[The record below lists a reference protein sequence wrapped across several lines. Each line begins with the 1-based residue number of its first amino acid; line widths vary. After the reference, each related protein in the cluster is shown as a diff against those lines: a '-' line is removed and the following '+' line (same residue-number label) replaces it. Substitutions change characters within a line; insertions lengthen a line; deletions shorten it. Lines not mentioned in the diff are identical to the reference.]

1 MNFKTQKF
9 LVAGLSRSG
18 IAAADLLLARGAA
31 VYLYDD
37 RPAALESEQ
46 ARALRAAGARAVSGG
61 EEGVRACDVLVLSP
75 GIPIDHPLPVLFRRA
90 GKAIVGEAELGC
102 RLLRAPLVAVT
113 GTNGKTTTVAMLGAI
128 FRAAGLRCVPCGN
141 VGRPITS
148 VVGEADEDS
157 VAVAEISSFQLETL
171 SSIRPHVAVVTNVA
185 EDHLDRHYTM
195 ENYIFLKSKLLRN
208 LRESEFAVLNR
219 DDPIVREMAEKVRC
233 PVRWFSL
240 RGEADGAFFRD
251 GALYFADEKIMDAE
265 RLSLGGEHNVRNALA
280 AACAARLM
288 GVETGAIAAALSSM
302 PGVRHRIRPV
312 ACVRGIEFI
321 DDSKG
326 TNVDAALSAVAC
338 MRKDTVLLLGGKDKG
353 YDYGRLFAGL
363 RGSRVVCC
371 VLYGENRFRL
381 LDAAVRAGEPRIAL
395 VPKFDLAVRV
405 AAMTAKAGQ
414 AVLLSPASSSF
425 DEFSG
430 YEERGDRFAAIVRGE
445 VGVGGEGLPG
455 RTACAPPS
463 APPSAPPR
471 AEQAPPAEQT
481 IPAPFSLEEEAP
493 SAEQT
498 EPAPLSLEEE
508 APPAEQT
515 DPVPPACGEAAFSS
529 TGEGSAS
536 APPAGES
543 LGEAAPPAGE
553 PFGEAALSREEEP
566 PAGQAGPAAPAGQT
580 APAAPAAGEGEAVA
594 RASDAG

>member
-37 RPAALESEQ
+37 RPAALESKQ
-46 ARALRAAGARAVSGG
+46 ALALRAAGARAVSGG

-445 VGVGGEGLPG
+445 VGVGGEIGVGGEDLPG

-463 APPSAPPR
+463 APPR
-471 AEQAPPAEQT
+471 AEQKE
-481 IPAPFSLEEEAP
+481 PAPFSLEEQAP

-498 EPAPLSLEEE
+498 EPAPRSLEEE

>member
-371 VLYGENRFRL
+371 VLYGENRLRL

-445 VGVGGEGLPG
+445 IGVGGEVGVGGEDLPG

-463 APPSAPPR
+463 APSG
-471 AEQAPPAEQT
+471 AEQKE
-481 IPAPFSLEEEAP
+481 PAPLSLEEEAP

>member
-46 ARALRAAGARAVSGG
+46 ALALRAAGARAVSGG

-171 SSIRPHVAVVTNVA
+171 SSIRPHVAVVTNIA

-445 VGVGGEGLPG
+445 VGVGGETGVGGEVGVGGEGHPG
-455 RTACAPPS
+455 RTACASPS
-463 APPSAPPR
+463 ALPR
-471 AEQAPPAEQT
+471 AEEAPLAEQT
-481 IPAPFSLEEEAP
+481 IPAPVSLEEEVP

-498 EPAPLSLEEE
+498 E
-508 APPAEQT
+508 
-515 DPVPPACGEAAFSS
+515 PVPPACGEAAFSS

-536 APPAGES
+536 ASPAGES

-566 PAGQAGPAAPAGQT
+566 PAGQT

>member
-46 ARALRAAGARAVSGG
+46 ALALRAAGARAVSGG

-75 GIPIDHPLPVLFRRA
+75 GIPIDHPLPMLFRRA

-171 SSIRPHVAVVTNVA
+171 SSIRPHVAVVTNIA

-381 LDAAVRAGEPRIAL
+381 LDAAVRAGEPCIAL

-445 VGVGGEGLPG
+445 IGVGGEGLPG

-463 APPSAPPR
+463 APSR
-471 AEQAPPAEQT
+471 AKETLPAEQT
-481 IPAPFSLEEEAP
+481 EPAPFSLEEEVP

-498 EPAPLSLEEE
+498 E
-508 APPAEQT
+508 
-515 DPVPPACGEAAFSS
+515 PVPPACGEAAFSS

-536 APPAGES
+536 ASPAEEL
-543 LGEAAPPAGE
+543 LGAAVAPVEELLGAAASPAGE
-553 PFGEAALSREEEP
+553 PFGEAALSREEELP
-566 PAGQAGPAAPAGQT
+566 AGQAGSVAPAGQAGPAAPAGQT

>member
-37 RPAALESEQ
+37 RPAALESKQ
-46 ARALRAAGARAVSGG
+46 ALALRAAGARAVSGG

-148 VVGEADEDS
+148 VVGEADGDS

-171 SSIRPHVAVVTNVA
+171 SSILPHVAVVTNVA

-381 LDAAVRAGEPRIAL
+381 LDAAVRAGEPCIAL

-445 VGVGGEGLPG
+445 IGVGGEGLPG

-463 APPSAPPR
+463 APSR
-471 AEQAPPAEQT
+471 AKETLPAEQT
-481 IPAPFSLEEEAP
+481 EPAPFSLEEEVP

-498 EPAPLSLEEE
+498 E
-508 APPAEQT
+508 
-515 DPVPPACGEAAFSS
+515 PVPPACGEAAFSS

-536 APPAGES
+536 ASPAEEL
-543 LGEAAPPAGE
+543 LGAAVAPVEELLGAAASPAGE

-566 PAGQAGPAAPAGQT
+566 PAGQAGSVAPAGQAGPAAPAGQT

>member
-75 GIPIDHPLPVLFRRA
+75 GITIDHPLPVLFRRA

-381 LDAAVRAGEPRIAL
+381 LDAAVRSGEPRIAL

-455 RTACAPPS
+455 RTAS
-463 APPSAPPR
+463 AP
-471 AEQAPPAEQT
+471 PPAEQT
-481 IPAPFSLEEEAP
+481 EPAPFSLEEEAP
-493 SAEQT
+493 
-498 EPAPLSLEEE
+498 
-508 APPAEQT
+508 PAERT
-515 DPVPPACGEAAFSS
+515 DPAPPACGEAAFPSP
-529 TGEGSAS
+529 GEGSAS
-536 APPAGES
+536 ASPAEEL
-543 LGEAAPPAGE
+543 LGEAAPPAEEPFGEAAPPAEEPFGEAASLAGE

>member
-445 VGVGGEGLPG
+445 GLPG

-481 IPAPFSLEEEAP
+481 EPAPFSLEEEVP

-498 EPAPLSLEEE
+498 E
-508 APPAEQT
+508 
-515 DPVPPACGEAAFSS
+515 PVPPACGEAAFPSP
-529 TGEGSAS
+529 GEGSAS
-536 APPAGES
+536 ASPAGES
-543 LGEAAPPAGE
+543 LGEAAPPAGEPFGEAASLAGE

-566 PAGQAGPAAPAGQT
+566 PAGQAGSVAPAGQAGPVAPAGQT

>member
-37 RPAALESEQ
+37 RPAALESQQ
-46 ARALRAAGARAVSGG
+46 ARALRAAGVRAVSGG

-141 VGRPITS
+141 VGRPIAS

-288 GVETGAIAAALSSM
+288 GVETGAIAAALSTM

-445 VGVGGEGLPG
+445 IGVGGEGLPG

-463 APPSAPPR
+463 APPRAEEVPPAEQTEPAPFSLE
-471 AEQAPPAEQT
+471 EQAPPAEQT
-481 IPAPFSLEEEAP
+481 VPAPVSLEEEVP

-498 EPAPLSLEEE
+498 E
-508 APPAEQT
+508 
-515 DPVPPACGEAAFSS
+515 PVPPACGEAAFPSP
-529 TGEGSAS
+529 GEESAS
-536 APPAGES
+536 
-543 LGEAAPPAGE
+543 APPAGE

-566 PAGQAGPAAPAGQT
+566 PAGQAGSVAPAGQAGPAAPAGQT

>member
-37 RPAALESEQ
+37 RPAALESKQ
-46 ARALRAAGARAVSGG
+46 ARALLAAGARAVSGG

-381 LDAAVRAGEPRIAL
+381 LDAAVRAGEPCIAL

-445 VGVGGEGLPG
+445 IGVGGEGLPG

-463 APPSAPPR
+463 APSR
-471 AEQAPPAEQT
+471 AKETLPAEQT
-481 IPAPFSLEEEAP
+481 EPAPFSLEEEVP

-498 EPAPLSLEEE
+498 E
-508 APPAEQT
+508 
-515 DPVPPACGEAAFSS
+515 PVPPACGEAAFSS

-536 APPAGES
+536 ASPAEEL
-543 LGEAAPPAGE
+543 LGAAVAPVEELLGAAASPAGE

-566 PAGQAGPAAPAGQT
+566 PAGQAGSVAPAGQAGPAAPAGQT

>member
-141 VGRPITS
+141 IGRPITS

-445 VGVGGEGLPG
+445 IGVGGEVGVGGEDLPG

-463 APPSAPPR
+463 APSG
-471 AEQAPPAEQT
+471 AEQKE
-481 IPAPFSLEEEAP
+481 PAPLSLEEEAP

>member
-37 RPAALESEQ
+37 RPAALESKQ

-445 VGVGGEGLPG
+445 VGVGGEIGVGGEDLPG

-463 APPSAPPR
+463 APPR
-471 AEQAPPAEQT
+471 AEQKE
-481 IPAPFSLEEEAP
+481 PAPFSLEEQAP

>member
-37 RPAALESEQ
+37 RPAALESKQ
-46 ARALRAAGARAVSGG
+46 ARALLAAGARAVSGG

-171 SSIRPHVAVVTNVA
+171 SSIRPHVAVVTNIA

-219 DDPIVREMAEKVRC
+219 DDPIVREMAEKARC

-321 DDSKG
+321 DDSRG

-381 LDAAVRAGEPRIAL
+381 LDAAVRSGEPRIAL

-463 APPSAPPR
+463 APSR
-471 AEQAPPAEQT
+471 AKETLPAEQT
-481 IPAPFSLEEEAP
+481 EPAPFSLEEEVP

-498 EPAPLSLEEE
+498 E
-508 APPAEQT
+508 
-515 DPVPPACGEAAFSS
+515 PVPPACGEAAFSS

-536 APPAGES
+536 ASPAEEL
-543 LGEAAPPAGE
+543 LGAAVAPVEELLGAAASPAGE

-566 PAGQAGPAAPAGQT
+566 PAGQAGSVAPAGQAGPAAPAGQT

>member
-148 VVGEADEDS
+148 VVGEADGDS

-445 VGVGGEGLPG
+445 IGVGGEVGVGGEDLPG

-463 APPSAPPR
+463 APSG
-471 AEQAPPAEQT
+471 AEQKE
-481 IPAPFSLEEEAP
+481 PAPLSLEEEAP